1 MKQIIAA
8 TFDIADQKCKMYNA
22 LEWHNFIADTREQA
36 RQGCLEDDAAASLP
50 LDELFDYVYGD
61 EFWWEANEW
70 SQKLVYAVA
79 FDLRSEE
86 FVVCN
91 SDAEC
96 EMYWEMAQASGCED
110 EVFWAE

>member
-1 MKQIIAA
+1 MEKIIAA

-36 RQGCLEDDAAASLP
+36 EDPSASLED
-50 LDELFDYVYGD
+50 LFDEVYGD

-70 SQKLVYAVA
+70 SQKLVYAIA
-79 FDLRSEE
+79 FDLRSES

-91 SDAEC
+91 SDNQC
-96 EMYWEMAQASGCED
+96 EMYWEMAQAAGNE
-110 EVFWAE
+110 EEIFWAE

>member
-1 MKQIIAA
+1 MNQIIAA

-22 LEWHNFIADTREQA
+22 LEWHNFIADTREQSENPDA
-36 RQGCLEDDAAASLP
+36 SLED
-50 LDELFDYVYGD
+50 LFDEVYGD
-61 EFWWEANEW
+61 EFWWEANAW

-79 FDLRSEE
+79 FDLRSET

-96 EMYWEMAQASGCED
+96 EMYWEMAQASGCQD
-110 EVFWAE
+110 EVFWAD

>member
-1 MKQIIAA
+1 MEKIIAA

-36 RQGCLEDDAAASLP
+36 QAATRPAAGT
-50 LDELFDYVYGD
+50 LDELFDEVYGD
-61 EFWWEANEW
+61 EFWFEVIPNPFA
-70 SQKLVYAVA
+70 VYAIA

-86 FVVCN
+86 FVHCK

-96 EMYWEMAQASGCED
+96 EMYWEVAQASGCQD

>member
-1 MKQIIAA
+1 MEKIIAA

-36 RQGCLEDDAAASLP
+36 EDPSAELED
-50 LDELFDYVYGD
+50 LFDEVYGD

-79 FDLRSEE
+79 FDLCSET

-91 SDAEC
+91 SDNQC
-96 EMYWEMAQASGCED
+96 EMVMEMAWAAGNQE
-110 EVFWAE
+110 EIFWAE